1 MALKVTEKRQRKFDR
16 MLARFN
22 KQTWQKCRSD
32 VAKTF
37 QAMIRMEAAD
47 DDGDCVCV
55 TCLRVHQWNSGK
67 INAGHFHSR
76 RHTGTLWDERNCH
89 PQCVYCNQ
97 FLSGNIQS
105 YAQYMLETYSEQ
117 ELVELS
123 RKTKEEINYT
133 LAELVE
139 IRMGFMDRIKVQK
152 KRLA

>member
-1 MALKVTEKRQRKFDR
+1 MALSKQQKRQNRTDR
-16 MLARFN
+16 MLARFEN
-22 KQTWQKCRSD
+22 QTWEKCRSD

-47 DDGDCVCV
+47 DDGNCVCV
-55 TCLRVHQWNSGK
+55 TCMRVHKWNSGK

-105 YAQYMLETYSEQ
+105 YAHYMLETYSEE
-117 ELVELS
+117 ELAELS
-123 RKTKEEINYT
+123 LKTQEVRDYT
-133 LAELVE
+133 SAELVE
-139 IRMGFMDRIKVQK
+139 IRIGFMDRIKIQE
-152 KRLA
+152 KRLR